1 MTNTG
6 PIAAGARRTFPA
18 ARAGGVLGAVLRKAA
33 GVACVVAGL
42 VVVSFLLVRLI
53 PGDPARS
60 VVGTQATA
68 DQVAVVRDQLGLD
81 GSLPRQF
88 GDYVGR
94 LARGDLGTSF
104 ETGEPVRTVIQ
115 DALPYTL
122 VLALLATVLAL
133 VAGIALGMTVA
144 VLCRGGR
151 PRLDATF
158 QAVTS
163 VGASFP
169 EYVAGTL
176 LVLVF
181 AIWLGLLPPGG
192 TDSLDT
198 IVLPVIAVGLAPS
211 CTLARIVRRETATV
225 LELDYM
231 RAARSKHLPPLRLY
245 MRHALPNLMTATL
258 SYAGLLL
265 AGLLS
270 GTIIAESVFAWPG
283 LGSRVVDAVAAR
295 DYPVIQGA
303 VIVLGLVA
311 VLATLLVDGLLGALD
326 PRRRRSGA

>member
-1 MTNTG
+1 VSATE
-6 PIAAGARRTFPA
+6 PIAAGVRPARG
-18 ARAGGVLGAVLRKAA
+18 RAGGLLGVVLRKTA
-33 GVACVVAGL
+33 GVACVLAGL
-42 VVVSFLLVRLI
+42 VVASFLLVRLI

-60 VVGTQATA
+60 VAGTQATA
-68 DQVAVVRDQLGLD
+68 EQVAVVRDQLGLN
-81 GSLPRQF
+81 GSLPQQF

-94 LARGDLGTSF
+94 LAQGNLGTSF
-104 ETGEPVRTVIQ
+104 DTGEPVRTIIQ

-122 VLALLATVLAL
+122 ALALLATVLAL
-133 VAGIALGMTVA
+133 VAGIGLGMTVA

-151 PRLDATF
+151 PRLDAAF
-158 QAVTS
+158 QTLTS
-163 VGASFP
+163 IGASFP

-181 AIWLGLLPPGG
+181 AIALGLLPPGG
-192 TDSLDT
+192 SDSLDT
-198 IVLPVIAVGLAPS
+198 IVLPVIAVGLAPT

-231 RAARSKHLPPLRLY
+231 RAARSKRLPALRLY
-245 MRHALPNLMTATL
+245 GRHALPNLMTATL

-265 AGLLS
+265 AGLVS

-283 LGSRVVDAVAAR
+283 LGSRVVEAVGVR

-311 VLATLLVDGLLGALD
+311 VLATMLVDGLLGALD
-326 PRRRRSGA
+326 PRRRRSGT